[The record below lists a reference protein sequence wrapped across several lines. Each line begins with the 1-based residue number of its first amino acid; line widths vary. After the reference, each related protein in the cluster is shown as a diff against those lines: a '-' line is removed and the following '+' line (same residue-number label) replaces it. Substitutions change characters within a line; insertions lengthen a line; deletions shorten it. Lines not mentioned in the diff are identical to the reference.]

1 MRSNRKREK
10 WVEEFYLKYLTA
22 TSRVKRKLQKVIIIK
37 ERDTQKGGDQ
47 KQQKRAGIPSK
58 KEGNPVEV
66 EKKGIPRKS

>member
-1 MRSNRKREK
+1 MESNGKWEK

-22 TSRVKRKLQKVIIIK
+22 TSRVKRKLQKVIIMK
-37 ERDTQKGGDQ
+37 ERDTQKGSDQ